1 MSSIH
6 NALTGAVLV
15 AAALQV
21 GTASAADIFRDDFND
36 AALDQRWDI
45 KRKADGNMAVENG
58 ELMLLSS
65 KYQTDEKDDL
75 VNILMPKVAP
85 LDGDWTM
92 EVKFSAELQTAREQ
106 LTFGITNDAVLGKD
120 MVWAGVGT
128 RGDQYYG
135 WAIYGTAGRQK
146 GERSFSFSRDLM
158 SQGCN
163 VCAAGQMFPDFA
175 RTIPQPV
182 TARLEK
188 RGHQYSLSVRLGGDE
203 KPWVAIERITAI
215 NATGKPFIVLRQTD
229 DMKGETLIRLDS
241 FSISTGS

>member
-1 MSSIH
+1 MTHIRKAFS
-6 NALTGAVLV
+6 GAVLL
-15 AAALQV
+15 AAALQ
-21 GTASAADIFRDDFND
+21 GGNASAADIFRDDFND
-36 AALDQRWDI
+36 AALDQRWEI
-45 KRKADGNMAVENG
+45 KRKSDSSIAVENG

-75 VNILMPKVAP
+75 ENILTPKIAP
-85 LDGDWTM
+85 LEGDWTM
-92 EVKFSAELQTAREQ
+92 EVKFSAELQTAREE
-106 LTFGITNDAVLGKD
+106 LTFGITNDAVLGRD

-135 WAIYGTAGRQK
+135 WAIYGAAGRQK
-146 GERSFSFSRDLM
+146 GERGFSFSRDLM

-188 RGHQYSLSVRLGGDE
+188 RGQQYLLSVRLGSDD
-203 KPWVAIERITAI
+203 KPWVTLERITAI
-215 NATGKPFIVLRQTD
+215 NATGKPFIVLRQTG

-241 FSISTGS
+241 VSISTGS